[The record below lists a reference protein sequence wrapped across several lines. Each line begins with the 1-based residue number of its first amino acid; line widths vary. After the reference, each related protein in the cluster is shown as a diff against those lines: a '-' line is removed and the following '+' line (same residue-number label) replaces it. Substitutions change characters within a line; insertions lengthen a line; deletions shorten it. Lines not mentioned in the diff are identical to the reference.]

1 MARSPEIE
9 RILEAWWQTEHCPPA
24 EKAKAENHLNELL
37 DLAVTKSKNAIT
49 RAELLNHFY
58 SRYKDYIRDRRKRE
72 AVEVAQSAL
81 KK

>member
-1 MARSPEIE
+1 MARNPEIE
-9 RILEAWWQTEHCPPA
+9 QILEAWWKTEHCPPA
-24 EKAKAENHLNELL
+24 EKAKAEIRLNELL
-37 DLAVTKSKNAIT
+37 DLAVAKSPGAIT

-58 SRYKDYIRDRRKRE
+58 SRHKDYIRDRRKRE